1 MAYLTHVRYLLHSFP
16 FFLRKQ
22 SVKPFIH
29 SYLCLF
35 VSGGLAMA
43 EKDEAAR
50 LAMAEKDKAILCE
63 GNQKT
68 IMTTD

>member
-1 MAYLTHVRYLLHSFP
+1 
-16 FFLRKQ
+16 
-22 SVKPFIH
+22 
-29 SYLCLF
+29 
-35 VSGGLAMA
+35 MA